1 MAVLT
6 QEQYRTLRTKVI
18 GVADTELV
26 ARGIIHPINVDAGT
40 QEYGYDK
47 LTDMSA
53 AEIISKYADGSF
65 DMIDL
70 TRRVKSV
77 PILHKGFRASRVDL
91 LSSRKTG
98 ESLRVVGLARATRLA
113 ANLEDSIIINGDSTH
128 GLSGIATI
136 AENTMAGDQNWGTGT
151 PTDAS
156 NPYQDVLD
164 AKTMVEA
171 DGHDM
176 KFIILNPTNHGE
188 AGKKITGA
196 AGTWLEMIEKIIP
209 TVLKSTAVTE
219 GSFVGGD
226 MGEDIA
232 DLIIAEDFEILDPN
246 NDDQITYKFSV
257 IDRTLPIF
265 YEYGSTANKSEA
277 FVKVTGI

>member
-6 QEQYRTLRTKVI
+6 TEQYRSLRTKVI
-18 GVADTELV
+18 GIADTALV
-26 ARGIIHPINVDAGT
+26 AREIISPINEDVGT

-47 LTDMSA
+47 LTDMGP

-77 PILHKGFRASRVDL
+77 PILHKGFRASRIDM
-91 LSSRKTG
+91 LSSKKTG
-98 ESLRVVGLARATRLA
+98 ESLRVVGLARATRLTA
-113 ANLEDSIIINGDSTH
+113 KLEDDIIINGDSVH

-164 AKTMVEA
+164 AKTMVET
-171 DGHDM
+171 DGHEM
-176 KFIILNPTNHGE
+176 KFIILNPTNMGE

-196 AGTWLEMIEKIIP
+196 SGTWLEMIKAIIP

-219 GSFVGGD
+219 GTFVGGD

-232 DLIIAEDFEILDPN
+232 QLIIAENFELLDPN
-246 NDDQITYKFSV
+246 NDGQITYKFSV

-277 FVKVTGI
+277 FIKVTGI